1 MSRIPLLFL
10 ADAITSSTGL
20 SRLCR
25 DLATR
30 VHANMQST
38 FRVGTLGVG
47 GPISTSCRFPFPN
60 YSVIRLQQMCP
71 LDLPAVVED
80 FFGRYG
86 DDLQEDSEEDLAQR
100 RGQLRKG
107 IVTAIWNLS
116 WLTWL
121 AQPYLL
127 PPDHPVRAFLLR
139 RPESVGAD
147 HWQAISSPSSPSF
160 SPQLLSRLADY
171 PFRRWLYCPVDGH
184 LPDGTLGHQL
194 APILQGFDRILAYNE
209 YGAKV
214 IEKTLEKWGS
224 K

>member
-1 MSRIPLLFL
+1 MSNPVPLLVM
-10 ADAITSSTGL
+10 ADSIAGSSGLGRIARDLCTRIHSDLSSVFRVGSFGIGGPITSS
-20 SRLCR
+20 S
-25 DLATR
+25 
-30 VHANMQST
+30 
-38 FRVGTLGVG
+38 
-47 GPISTSCRFPFPN
+47 RFPFFN
-60 YSVIRLQQMCP
+60 CSVGRLQQMCP
-71 LDLPAVVED
+71 LDLPAVWQD
-80 FFGRYG
+80 FAG
-86 DDLQEDSEEDLAQR
+86 DE
-100 RGQLRKG
+100 KG
-107 IVTAIWNLS
+107 ILLVIQNLS